1 MGTQDRHQEDGDSK
15 VTDLTPSGRG
25 SVSSTWKFPALVA
38 NSEVTW
44 GSHPAP
50 PVHPCAHPHLPGTS
64 TRGPGGLC
72 TTDQAQTDERS
83 SDPPTHVNWAPTKC
97 QRCARCGGQGQQSL
111 SRPQAWPCRAYVLTI
126 RPSCS
131 VPRQPYRSCL
141 GEIIPCPPAPSI
153 SGHHRSSAF
162 PCPATH
168 HPPPTPYPV
177 PFLSSGC
184 SCISCSKSNLP
195 TRLPGLRQH
204 LPPLLP
210 HVPPPTPL

>member
-72 TTDQAQTDERS
+72 TTEQ
-83 SDPPTHVNWAPTKC
+83 WA
-97 QRCARCGGQGQQSL
+97 
-111 SRPQAWPCRAYVLTI
+111 LT
-126 RPSCS
+126 R
-131 VPRQPYRSCL
+131 PRQMRGLLTLQHMLTGPPLSASAVL
-141 GEIIPCPPAPSI
+141 GA
-153 SGHHRSSAF
+153 GGRGSSHSQD
-162 PCPATH
+162 P
-168 HPPPTPYPV
+168 
-177 PFLSSGC
+177 
-184 SCISCSKSNLP
+184 
-195 TRLPGLRQH
+195 RPGLAE
-204 LPPLLP
+204 
-210 HVPPPTPL
+210 PTC